1 MRCGNRAYKISAW
14 SPSRLPSAR
23 KVSDMATLAANPPS
37 DKLAGTLSASL
48 VLHVGLVVLFIGSAI
63 YSHQGDSWGGP
74 GGAVTVGVVGS
85 LPAVPMP
92 RPEVETPSRV
102 VDESKGLYKVEPQPK
117 AVPPPD
123 ATPIPKFDKKKPP
136 KYVTR
141 PSKVLE
147 NPAPP
152 PPNAVPYGG
161 GGTPTGP
168 YRSFAMGAGS
178 STQAGMGFEGPGA
191 GNFGARFS
199 WYVEA
204 VQRKVSSTWLQST
217 VDPSVQFA
225 PRVVA
230 TFDILRDGSVTNIQV
245 TKSSGNAS
253 VDSSAVRAIRDAS
266 PMQQLPP
273 AYSGSRVSVEFW
285 FDFKR

>member
-1 MRCGNRAYKISAW
+1 
-14 SPSRLPSAR
+14 
-23 KVSDMATLAANPPS
+23 MAAVAANRIDESLTGP
-37 DKLAGTLSASL
+37 LSFSL
-48 VLHVGLVVLFIGSAI
+48 LLHAGLVVLFIGSAV
-63 YSHQGDSWGGP
+63 YSHTGDSWGGP
-74 GGAVTVGVVGS
+74 GGAITVGVVGS
-85 LPAVPMP
+85 LPAVPLP
-92 RPEVETPSRV
+92 QPEVVTPSRV
-102 VDESKGLYKVEPQPK
+102 VDESKGLYKAEPPPK
-117 AVPPPD
+117 VATPPPD
-123 ATPIPKFDKKKPP
+123 ATPIPKFEKNKPP

-152 PPNAVPYGG
+152 PPNAIPYGG
-161 GGTPTGP
+161 GGTPTVP
-168 YRSFAMGAGS
+168 TTSFALGPGS

-204 VQRKVSSTWLQST
+204 VQRKISSTWLQST

-245 TKSSGNAS
+245 TKSSGNPS
-253 VDSSAVRAIRDAS
+253 VDASTLRAIRDAS
-266 PMQQLPP
+266 PMQQLP
-273 AYSGSRVSVEFW
+273 AGYTGSKVSVEFW

>member
-1 MRCGNRAYKISAW
+1 
-14 SPSRLPSAR
+14 
-23 KVSDMATLAANPPS
+23 MATVAANPPS
-37 DKLAGTLSASL
+37 DKLAGPLSASL
-48 VLHVGLVVLFIGSAI
+48 VLHAGLVVLFIGSAI

-92 RPEVETPSRV
+92 RPDVETPSRV
-102 VDESKGLYKVEPQPK
+102 VDESKGLYKAEPQPK

-123 ATPIPKFDKKKPP
+123 ATPIPKFEKNKPP

-161 GGTPTGP
+161 GGTPTVP
-168 YRSFAMGAGS
+168 YSSFAMGAGS
-178 STQAGMGFEGPGA
+178 TTQAGMGFEGAGA

-204 VQRKVSSTWLQST
+204 VQRKISSAWLQST

>member
-1 MRCGNRAYKISAW
+1 
-14 SPSRLPSAR
+14 
-23 KVSDMATLAANPPS
+23 MASLAANPAP
-37 DKLAGTLSASL
+37 DNLKGPLSISL
-48 VLHVGLVVLFIGSAI
+48 MMHAGLVVLFIGSAVF
-63 YSHQGDSWGGP
+63 SHQGEGWGGP
-74 GGAVTVGVVGS
+74 GGAITVGVVGS

-102 VDESKGLYKVEPQPK
+102 VDESKGLYKTEPQPK
-117 AVPPPD
+117 PVIPPD
-123 ATPIPKFDKKKPP
+123 ATPIPKFEKNKPP
-136 KYVTR
+136 KYLTR

-147 NPAPP
+147 NPKPP

-161 GGTPTGP
+161 GGTPTVP
-168 YRSFAMGAGS
+168 YTSFALGAGS
-178 STQAGMGFEGPGA
+178 STQAGMGFAGPGA
-191 GNFGARFS
+191 GNFGERFS

-204 VQRKVSSTWLQST
+204 VQRKVSGAWLQST
-217 VDPSVQFA
+217 VDPRIQFA

-245 TKSSGNAS
+245 TQSSGNQS

-266 PMQQLPP
+266 PMQQLPA
-273 AYSGSRVSVEFW
+273 AYSGSKVSVEFW

>member
-1 MRCGNRAYKISAW
+1 
-14 SPSRLPSAR
+14 
-23 KVSDMATLAANPPS
+23 MAALAANRSADNLKGP
-37 DKLAGTLSASL
+37 LSASL
-48 VLHVGLVVLFIGSAI
+48 VLHAGLVVLFIGSAI
-63 YSHQGDSWGGP
+63 YSHQGESWGGP
-74 GGAVTVGVVGS
+74 GGAITVGVVGS

-92 RPEVETPSRV
+92 RPEVASESRV
-102 VDESKGLYKVEPQPK
+102 VDESKGLYKAEPQPK
-117 AVPPPD
+117 VEPPPD
-123 ATPIPKFDKKKPP
+123 ATPIPKFEKNKPP

-141 PSKVLE
+141 PSKLLE
-147 NPAPP
+147 NPKPP

-161 GGTPTGP
+161 GGTPTVP
-168 YRSFAMGAGS
+168 YSSFAMGPGTA
-178 STQAGMGFEGPGA
+178 TQAGMGFNGA
-191 GNFGARFS
+191 GTGDFGARFS

-230 TFDILRDGSVTNIQV
+230 TFDIMRNGTVANIQV
-245 TKSSGNAS
+245 TKSSGNPS

-273 AYSGSRVSVEFW
+273 AYSGSKVSVEFW

>member
-1 MRCGNRAYKISAW
+1 
-14 SPSRLPSAR
+14 
-23 KVSDMATLAANPPS
+23 MAALAANRSADNLTGP
-37 DKLAGTLSASL
+37 LSASL
-48 VLHVGLVVLFIGSAI
+48 VLHAGLAVLFIGSAI
-63 YSHQGDSWGGP
+63 YSHTGETWGGP
-74 GGAVTVGVVGS
+74 GGAITVGVVGS
-85 LPAVPMP
+85 LPAVPLP

-102 VDESKGLYKVEPQPK
+102 VDESKGLYKAEPQPK
-117 AVPPPD
+117 AVPPPG
-123 ATPIPKFDKKKPP
+123 ATPIPKFEKNKPP

-161 GGTPTGP
+161 GGTPTVP
-168 YRSFAMGAGS
+168 YSSFAMGAGTA
-178 STQAGMGFEGPGA
+178 TQAGMGFEGPGA

-204 VQRKVSSTWLQST
+204 VQRKISSTWLQST
-217 VDPSVQFA
+217 VDPRVQFA

-245 TKSSGNAS
+245 TKSSGDAS

-273 AYSGSRVSVEFW
+273 AYSGSKVSVEFW